1 MILFLKLLLAHFIGD
16 FFLQPDKWVA
26 DKELKKHKSRKLYWH
41 VLLHFALI
49 MLLVWDISFAGMAI
63 AVSLIH
69 GITDFLKLRYQN
81 NKNRRM
87 LFFADQL
94 IHVLVLALATFIWLD
109 IPVSLENIFS
119 LNNLLILTGFIFLS
133 EPCSII
139 VKTFISKWTD
149 FTQVKSDVL
158 QTVSLQNAG
167 KIIGILERF
176 LVFIFILVQH
186 WEAVGFLITAKSVFR
201 FSDLKQAQDRKLTEY
216 ILIGTLSSFGMAIVT
231 AIVVRALMSSTL

>member
-1 MILFLKLLLAHFIGD
+1 MILFLKLLLAHLIGD

-26 DKELKKHKSRKLYWH
+26 DKEFKKHKSQKLYWH
-41 VLLHFALI
+41 VFLHFALI
-49 MLLVWDISFAGMAI
+49 MLLVWDISFAAMAVGI
-63 AVSLIH
+63 SIVH
-69 GITDFLKLRYQN
+69 GITDFFKLRYQN
-81 NKNRRM
+81 NHNRRM
-87 LFFADQL
+87 LFFIDQL
-94 IHVLVLALATFIWLD
+94 IHILVLAFATFLWLD
-109 IPVSLENIFS
+109 IPVSIEKIFL
-119 LNNLLILTGFIFLS
+119 LNNLLVLTGFVFLS

-149 FTQVKSDVL
+149 FTQIKSDVL

-216 ILIGTLSSFGMAIVT
+216 ILIGTLSSFGVAIVT
-231 AIVVRALMSSTL
+231 AIVVRTLMSGAV

>member
-16 FFLQPDKWVA
+16 FFLQPNKWVA
-26 DKELKKHKSRKLYWH
+26 DKEQKKHKSRKLYWH

-49 MLLVWDISFAGMAI
+49 MLLVWDISFAGMAVAI
-63 AVSLIH
+63 CVLH
-69 GITDFLKLRYQN
+69 GVTDFLKLRYQN
-81 NKNRRM
+81 NKNRRV
-87 LFFADQL
+87 LFFTDQL
-94 IHVLVLALATFIWLD
+94 IHVFVLALATVLWLD
-109 IPVSLENIFS
+109 ITISLENIFS
-119 LNNLLILTGFIFLS
+119 LNNLLILTGFVFLS

-149 FTQVKSDVL
+149 FTQVKSDAL

-176 LVFIFILVQH
+176 LVFVFILAQH

-216 ILIGTLSSFGMAIVT
+216 ILIGTLSSFGMAIVVGI
-231 AIVVRALMSSTL
+231 IVNALIK